1 MAVSFRLYK
10 TGRPV
15 QNDVAI
21 LLVDTQRKRIERM
34 FRSDPLR
41 PVLGN
46 TSLTALEPS
55 ILPVD
60 QAAGM
65 GIGIT
70 FRVKHSARDF
80 TV

>member
-1 MAVSFRLYK
+1 MMFPSFWSTPRENELK
-10 TGRPV
+10 GCFVP
-15 QNDVAI
+15 A
-21 LLVDTQRKRIERM
+21 
-34 FRSDPLR
+34 LR
-41 PVLGN
+41 VPFWGN
-46 TSLTALEPS
+46 TSPERCLEPS